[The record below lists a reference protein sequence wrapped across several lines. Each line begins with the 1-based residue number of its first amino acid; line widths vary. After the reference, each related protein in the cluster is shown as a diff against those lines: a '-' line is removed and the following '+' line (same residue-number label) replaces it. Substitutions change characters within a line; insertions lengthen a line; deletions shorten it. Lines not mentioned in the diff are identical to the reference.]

1 MRVANIIED
10 ARIAGPQIRNLKVS
24 KTLNKKIF
32 VTLIFPKENS
42 KILENLCRT
51 HNVDYLSLSLTTIKR
66 SLIGIF
72 FYIFSFPF
80 EVFKLAKILKKN
92 NYDLVHVSGG
102 CWQSKGVFAAKIAQ
116 IKVVWELNDTYT
128 PTLVRV
134 FFFFFSRMANGF
146 IFASNRTRKYYK
158 KFISI
163 NTKSFVIQSPVDINL
178 FDPNKKI
185 KNEKFLNQKKFKK
198 KIIIATVG
206 NINPNKG
213 HITFLKTAKNLMEYQ
228 KKIIFIVVGPIYKS
242 QKKYFKFLKNF
253 VKSNNIRNIY
263 FTGPKEDIRPLLKS
277 TDIYVCT
284 SNNESSPLAVWE
296 AMAMKKPIVSTNVG
310 DVSKFV
316 KNHKN
321 GYVVNVKDDK
331 SLAKCLSNLIKNTTA
346 RKKFGNLSRKTAKYK
361 LNLDLCANLHLKA
374 YKNIMLI

>member
-1 MRVANIIED
+1 M
-10 ARIAGPQIRNLKVS
+10 
-24 KTLNKKIF
+24 
-32 VTLIFPKENS
+32 
-42 KILENLCRT
+42 
-51 HNVDYLSLSLTTIKR
+51 
-66 SLIGIF
+66 
-72 FYIFSFPF
+72 
-80 EVFKLAKILKKN
+80 
-92 NYDLVHVSGG
+92 SGG

-146 IFASNRTRKYYK
+146 IFASDRTRKYYK

-185 KNEKFLNQKKFKK
+185 KNEKFLNKKKFKK

-242 QKKYFKFLKNF
+242 QKKYGLGQH
-253 VKSNNIRNIY
+253 SQ
-263 FTGPKEDIRPLLKS
+263 
-277 TDIYVCT
+277 
-284 SNNESSPLAVWE
+284 
-296 AMAMKKPIVSTNVG
+296 
-310 DVSKFV
+310 
-316 KNHKN
+316 
-321 GYVVNVKDDK
+321 
-331 SLAKCLSNLIKNTTA
+331 
-346 RKKFGNLSRKTAKYK
+346 
-361 LNLDLCANLHLKA
+361 
-374 YKNIMLI
+374 